1 MTVDEI
7 QDIIDYAYPRIKNYY
22 GKGKLDYPK
31 IELWN
36 DIYARLSGDPEARGE
51 ASKSSK
57 AEFDVD
63 RAIETGKTYIYIY
76 FPNVKDEEDLLRS
89 LIHEYTHYL
98 QDLTKF
104 KEFRRRFSYDKDPY
118 EMQAKKAEKDWDK
131 KDNKGNYL
139 FIKPKG

>member
-36 DIYARLSGDPEARGE
+36 DIYARLRGDPEARGE

-63 RAIETGKTYIYIY
+63 RAIETGETYIYIY

-89 LIHEYTHYL
+89 L
-98 QDLTKF
+98 DLPDEGDLF
-104 KEFRRRFSYDKDPY
+104 FSKISSIPPFL
-118 EMQAKKAEKDWDK
+118 MI
-131 KDNKGNYL
+131 
-139 FIKPKG
+139 F

>member
-1 MTVDEI
+1 MTTDEI
-7 QDIIDYAYPRIKNYY
+7 QQIIDHAYPLIQKYY

-63 RAIETGKTYIYIY
+63 RAIETGEAYIYIY

-104 KEFRRRFSYDKDPY
+104 KEFRRKHSYDTDPY
-118 EMQAKKAEKDWDK
+118 EIETRNAEKD
-131 KDNKGNYL
+131 YSL
-139 FIKPKG
+139 FLQGR

>member
-1 MTVDEI
+1 MTQDEI

-63 RAIETGKTYIYIY
+63 RAIKTGEAYI
-76 FPNVKDEEDLLRS
+76 
-89 LIHEYTHYL
+89 
-98 QDLTKF
+98 
-104 KEFRRRFSYDKDPY
+104 
-118 EMQAKKAEKDWDK
+118 
-131 KDNKGNYL
+131 
-139 FIKPKG
+139 

>member
-7 QDIIDYAYPRIKNYY
+7 QDIIDYAYPRIKKYY
-22 GKGKLDYPK
+22 GKGKLNYPK

-63 RAIETGKTYIYIY
+63 RAIE
-76 FPNVKDEEDLLRS
+76 R
-89 LIHEYTHYL
+89 
-98 QDLTKF
+98 
-104 KEFRRRFSYDKDPY
+104 
-118 EMQAKKAEKDWDK
+118 
-131 KDNKGNYL
+131 
-139 FIKPKG
+139 

>member
-7 QDIIDYAYPRIKNYY
+7 QDIIDYAYPKIKKYY

-31 IELWN
+31 VELHR
-36 DIYARLSGDPEARGE
+36 DIYARLSGDPEAEGE

-63 RAIETGKTYIYIY
+63 RAIETGEAYIYIY
-76 FPNVKDEEDLLRS
+76 YPNVKDEEDLLRS
-89 LIHEYTHYL
+89 LVHEYTHYL

-104 KEFRRRFSYDKDPY
+104 KEFRRKHSYDTDPY
-118 EMQAKKAEKDWDK
+118 EIEARNAEKD
-131 KDNKGNYL
+131 YSL
-139 FIKPKG
+139 FLQNG